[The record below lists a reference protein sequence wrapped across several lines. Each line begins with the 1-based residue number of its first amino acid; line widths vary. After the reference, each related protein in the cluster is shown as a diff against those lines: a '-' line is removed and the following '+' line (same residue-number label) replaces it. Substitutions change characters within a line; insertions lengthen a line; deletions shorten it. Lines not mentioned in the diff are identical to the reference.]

1 MDIEFDIKM
10 FQSQQQQLQLHQ
22 VSPEIIDQY
31 LAKRNRYL
39 LLLSEKYIV
48 STITTTKKELS

>member
-31 LAKRNRYL
+31 LVKRNRYL
-39 LLLSEKYIV
+39 LLLLSKKYIV
-48 STITTTKKELS
+48 STTTKKKLS